1 MVSADSIGRARR
13 GALPAYRRDLSPG
26 IDTDTIITVGFLN
39 ERVRG
44 GGWLA
49 GRLLHV
55 LGASCETHIMQ
66 RVVADA
72 QIGELWRK
80 YIATFDV
87 VIVND
92 GDCSFVNDLVHD
104 IVRGG
109 Q

>member
-1 MVSADSIGRARR
+1 M
-13 GALPAYRRDLSPG
+13 
-26 IDTDTIITVGFLN
+26 
-39 ERVRG
+39 
-44 GGWLA
+44 
-49 GRLLHV
+49 
-55 LGASCETHIMQ
+55 
-66 RVVADA
+66 VADD

-92 GDCSFVNDLVHD
+92 GDCSFVNDLVND

>member
-1 MVSADSIGRARR
+1 MC
-13 GALPAYRRDLSPG
+13 
-26 IDTDTIITVGFLN
+26 
-39 ERVRG
+39 
-44 GGWLA
+44 
-49 GRLLHV
+49 
-55 LGASCETHIMQ
+55 LGPPVKLIQHM
-66 RVVADA
+66 VADD

-92 GDCSFVNDLVHD
+92 GDCSFVNDLVND